1 MRIHLQSDVHIEFD
15 REPTHTLPGGDVL
28 LLAGDVCVADLL
40 RKERTDKK
48 ARAHTR
54 VCDAFFKEE
63 CAKYDKVYMI
73 LGNHEHYH
81 GVFDNTAMI
90 MREYLKDTN
99 VTLLDKEWVRLN
111 DHWELFGG
119 TMWTDYD
126 QSDWFAMQDAK
137 NKMNDH
143 RIIEK
148 IKPPGDEPV
157 VGGEAKPYVGRFLPE
172 DAVLE
177 YQDTVAELVSHVI
190 DHPDTKKIIMTHHA
204 PTAQSIHPRYAG
216 MRLNAAYYTEMSN
229 WIMDQPDIKYWF
241 HGHMHDNFD
250 YIVGE
255 CRVVC
260 NPRGYVGYELNENF
274 QDEFEVVLY

>member
-1 MRIHLQSDVHIEFD
+1 MRIHLNSDVHIEFD
-15 REPTHTLPGGDVL
+15 REPTHTLAGGETL

-48 ARAHTR
+48 AIKHRR

-63 CAKYDKVYMI
+63 CAKYEKVYMI
-73 LGNHEHYH
+73 MGNHEHYH

-90 MREYLKDTN
+90 LREYLQDTN

-148 IKPPGDEPV
+148 IKQGDEPV
-157 VGGEAKPYVGRFLPE
+157 IGEKKPFVGRFLPE
-172 DAVLE
+172 DAVEE
-177 YQDTVAELVSHVI
+177 YRDTVAELVSHVI
-190 DHPDTKKIIMTHHA
+190 DHTDTKKIVMTHHA
-204 PTAQSIHPRYAG
+204 PCAQSIAARFQG
-216 MRLNAAYYTEMSN
+216 MRLNAAYYTEMSG

-241 HGHMHDNFD
+241 HGHMHDSFD
-250 YIVGE
+250 YIIGD

-260 NPRGYVGYELNENF
+260 NPRGYAGYELNEEF
-274 QDEFEVVLY
+274 DKQFEVVLY

>member
-15 REPTHTLPGGDVL
+15 RKPTHTLAGGETL

-48 ARAHTR
+48 ARAHRR

-63 CAKYDKVYMI
+63 CAKYEKVYMI

-119 TMWTDYD
+119 TMWTDFN

-143 RIIEK
+143 LIIEK
-148 IKPPGDEPV
+148 VE
-157 VGGEAKPYVGRFLPE
+157 GEDLKRFLPE

-204 PTAQSIHPRYAG
+204 PCAQSIAARFQG

-229 WIMDQPDIKYWF
+229 WIIDQPDLKYWF
-241 HGHMHDNFD
+241 HGHMHDYFD
-250 YIVGE
+250 YIVGD

-260 NPRGYVGYELNENF
+260 NPRGYAGYELNEEF
-274 QDEFEVVLY
+274 KPEFEVVLY